1 MCLRNSGV
9 YTEVTYDC
17 EMVELQKIGVG
28 LWNCG
33 IYRAVIYIYRAVI
46 YIYVRSLIASV
57 RGVFPHC

>member
-17 EMVELQKIGVG
+17 EIVVLQKISVG

-33 IYRAVIYIYRAVI
+33 IYRAVI

-57 RGVFPHC
+57 RGVFSTVNWPS